1 MTFLQVLLPVIIGT
15 FVQFIKIALEV
26 YKGGFSWHNLVSYGG
41 MPSSHSAMVTS
52 LATTIYLSAGFG
64 PELCIAVTLAL
75 IVIRDAVGFR
85 SYLSMFGKNLN
96 KIIKDLPADKEYHY
110 EVLPERIAHTWPQV
124 IVGSILGIVL
134 TWMVFG
140 LLQ

>member
-1 MTFLQVLLPVIIGT
+1 MTFWQLILPIAVGV
-15 FVQFIKIALEV
+15 FVQAIKMIIEV
-26 YKGGFSWHNLVSYGG
+26 IKGGFSWHNVVSYGG

-52 LATTIYLSAGFG
+52 LATTIYLASGFS
-64 PELCIAVTLAL
+64 PELCIALTLAL

-110 EVLPERIAHTWPQV
+110 QVLPERIAHTWPQV
-124 IVGSILGIVL
+124 IVGSILGVVI
-134 TWMVFG
+134 TWITFG
-140 LLQ
+140 LI

>member
-1 MTFLQVLLPVIIGT
+1 MTFLQVLLPVVVGI
-15 FVQFIKIALEV
+15 FVQFIKIVMEV

-52 LATTIYLSAGFG
+52 LATTVYLAAGLG
-64 PELCIAVTLAL
+64 PEFCIAITLAL

-110 EVLPERIAHTWPQV
+110 QVLPERIAHTWPQV
-124 IVGSILGIVL
+124 IVGSILGIVV
-134 TWMVFG
+134 TWMVYW
-140 LLQ
+140 LL